1 MNKKML
7 WLLIQYGIVG
17 LVVILFCIFYCLAL
31 YHNWKGLSLF
41 TSFIISFMILIVLI
55 FYSQTLKKK
64 YPLSESEKE
73 MMHQID
79 SSILNNVKGILLS
92 VAAIMIGVGVK
103 KYFQYLPAVL
113 YGIWGWIHLLQFVEY
128 YRQLKK
134 VRVHDIT

>member
-1 MNKKML
+1 ML

-41 TSFIISFMILIVLI
+41 TSFILSCMILIVLI
-55 FYSQTLKKK
+55 FYSQTLEKK

-79 SSILNNVKGILLS
+79 SSILNSVKGILLIIT
-92 VAAIMIGVGVK
+92 VLIINLDVK
-103 KYFQYLPAVL
+103 IIIKYIPIVL
-113 YGIWGWIHLLQFVEY
+113 WGIWGWIHLLQFVGY
-128 YRQLKK
+128 YRQLRKSEGS
-134 VRVHDIT
+134 

>member
-1 MNKKML
+1 ML

-79 SSILNNVKGILLS
+79 SSILNSVKGILLIIT
-92 VAAIMIGVGVK
+92 VLIINLDVK
-103 KYFQYLPAVL
+103 IIIKYIPIVL
-113 YGIWGWIHLLQFVEY
+113 WGIWGWIHLLQFVGY
-128 YRQLKK
+128 YRQLRKSEGS
-134 VRVHDIT
+134 

>member
-1 MNKKML
+1 ML

-41 TSFIISFMILIVLI
+41 TSFILSCMILIVLI
-55 FYSQTLKKK
+55 FYSQTLEKK

-79 SSILNNVKGILLS
+79 SSILNSVKGILLIIT
-92 VAAIMIGVGVK
+92 VIIINLDVK
-103 KYFQYLPAVL
+103 IIIKYIPIVL
-113 YGIWGWIHLLQFVEY
+113 WGIWGWIHLLQFVGY
-128 YRQLKK
+128 YRQLRKSEGS
-134 VRVHDIT
+134 

>member
-79 SSILNNVKGILLS
+79 SSVLNSVKGILLIIT
-92 VAAIMIGVGVK
+92 VLIINLDVEIII
-103 KYFQYLPAVL
+103 KYIPIVL
-113 YGIWGWIHLLQFVEY
+113 WGIWGWIHLLQFVGY
-128 YRQLKK
+128 YRQLRKSEGS
-134 VRVHDIT
+134 

>member
-41 TSFIISFMILIVLI
+41 TSFILSCMILIVLI
-55 FYSQTLKKK
+55 FYSQTLEKK

-79 SSILNNVKGILLS
+79 SSILNSVKGILL
-92 VAAIMIGVGVK
+92 IIT
-103 KYFQYLPAVL
+103 VL
-113 YGIWGWIHLLQFVEY
+113 IINLSS
-128 YRQLKK
+128 
-134 VRVHDIT
+134 